1 MPPTN
6 DPPPICPRY
15 LPLIS
20 TSTTP
25 TTAADQV
32 KSFCRGSRLRP
43 PDARLYIAFQID
55 ERQERDDQD
64 TEFCELYEQEGGDVE
79 QDVSVFHGWR
89 NGVAHCS
96 GGQSYRTRY
105 VLLGL
110 VGEEANAR
118 YLPER
123 RRWVWEA
130 WMELWVG
137 REGGMTIR
145 G

>member
-20 TSTTP
+20 TSTTT

-79 QDVSVFHGWR
+79 QDVPVFHGWR

-105 VLLGL
+105 VFLGL
-110 VGEEANAR
+110 VGGRGKCPLLAREAKMGLGGLNGIGGG
-118 YLPER
+118 EG
-123 RRWVWEA
+123 RWNDH
-130 WMELWVG
+130 
-137 REGGMTIR
+137 
-145 G
+145 